1 MLNIRLRVYQGAVLR
16 WRLSLAFLIIHC
28 VRLYSPRF
36 WTHSTLPGAEN
47 YSVTIVTPVTIVTL
61 VTPVTPV
68 TPVAT
73 VATPRIMAE
82 AQFYRDRASAAR
94 SPGGGFCF

>member
-1 MLNIRLRVYQGAVLR
+1 MRNIRLRVYQGAVLR

-47 YSVTIVTPVTIVTL
+47 YSVAFVTPVTIVTPVTPVTIVTL
-61 VTPVTPV
+61 VTPVTYK
-68 TPVAT
+68 AH
-73 VATPRIMAE
+73 
-82 AQFYRDRASAAR
+82 FWS
-94 SPGGGFCF
+94 FLF